1 MSGHSKWA
9 TIHRKKGELDA
20 ARGKV
25 FQKLAKELYVAAK
38 AGTPD
43 VDSNPTLRMVVEK
56 AKAANMPK
64 DNIQKAIDKAKGAS
78 EGENFESIRY
88 EGYGPGGVAIMVDC
102 LTDNRNRTASLVRST
117 FTKRGGNLGTD
128 GSVSYLFERK
138 GLLEIFND
146 YDEDEVMLT
155 ALDAGASD
163 VVTLENSYFITTP
176 ADKFIAVKDALVAM
190 GVAEFLTCEVSFVPS
205 NEMEVDEETKE
216 KVNHLIEQL
225 EDLDDVQDVYH
236 NLKEDIN

>member
-38 AGTPD
+38 SGTPD

-117 FTKRGGNLGTD
+117 FSKRGGNLGTD

-138 GLLEIFND
+138 GLIEIPKEYN
-146 YDEDEVMLT
+146 EEEVMMA
-155 ALDAGASD
+155 ALDAGATD
-163 VVTLENSYFITTP
+163 METLDTSYFITTP
-176 ADKFIAVKDALVAM
+176 ADAFITVKDALTQL
-190 GVAEFLTCEVSFVPS
+190 GVAEFLTSEVRFVPS
-205 NEMEVDEETKE
+205 NEIETDDETKE
-216 KVNHLIEQL
+216 KVMNLVNQL
-225 EDLDDVQDVYH
+225 EEIDDVQDVYY
-236 NLKEDIN
+236 NLKED

>member
-1 MSGHSKWA
+1 
-9 TIHRKKGELDA
+9 
-20 ARGKV
+20 
-25 FQKLAKELYVAAK
+25 
-38 AGTPD
+38 
-43 VDSNPTLRMVVEK
+43 
-56 AKAANMPK
+56 
-64 DNIQKAIDKAKGAS
+64 
-78 EGENFESIRY
+78 
-88 EGYGPGGVAIMVDC
+88 
-102 LTDNRNRTASLVRST
+102 
-117 FTKRGGNLGTD
+117 
-128 GSVSYLFERK
+128 
-138 GLLEIFND
+138 
-146 YDEDEVMLT
+146 MLT